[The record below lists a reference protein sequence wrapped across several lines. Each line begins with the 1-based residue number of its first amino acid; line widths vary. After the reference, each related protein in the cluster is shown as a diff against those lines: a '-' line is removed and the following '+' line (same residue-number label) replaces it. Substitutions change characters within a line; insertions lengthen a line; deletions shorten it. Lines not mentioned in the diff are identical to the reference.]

1 MAYGTAAGG
10 ARADTAIHHL
20 VIFDGARE
28 TRMANARIDRMMSEL
43 QSEPST
49 QFFQALFGLTRP
61 GRQTARVDAVA
72 LDCVVGAFVAERTQ
86 RRDDHRVAVHLEKAA

>member
-1 MAYGTAAGG
+1 MRHSRPLTASGHCDPWP
-10 ARADTAIHHL
+10 RHL
-20 VIFDGARE
+20 DGAGE
-28 TRMANARIDRMMSEL
+28 TSMTNARIDRMMNEL

-49 QFFQALFGLTRP
+49 QFFQSLFGLARP
-61 GRQTARVDAVA
+61 GRQAARVDAVA